1 MIHEVCVYF
10 LVMFSF
16 SNLKVIQNHYL
27 SFSVHGKIIL
37 FFLNMTKKEHLVR
50 KLRGGKEKKANKGFI
65 SIVLYY
71 ILINYCLLC
80 CRYQGPCCPF
90 ENKTNLEMEKKN
102 ATGIT

>member
-37 FFLNMTKKEHLVR
+37 FILNMTKKENLVR

-65 SIVLYY
+65 SCPIIHTDKLLLTVLS
-71 ILINYCLLC
+71 LPGSVLSV
-80 CRYQGPCCPF
+80 
-90 ENKTNLEMEKKN
+90 
-102 ATGIT
+102 